1 MLRLGVV
8 GVGHLGKFHAEKCR
22 AMEGVELVGVAD
34 ISHRRAGTIASR
46 LDVQSFFSH
55 KDLLGRVDAV
65 SVVVPTHDHFTV
77 ARDFLAAGVHVLVE
91 KPITRTLEE
100 ADALI
105 ALAKEND
112 LALQVGHVER
122 FNPAMAAAFP
132 LTGRPLFIEANR
144 IGSFPQRGSDIDVV
158 LDLMIHDIDIALHL
172 VQEDPQSIQ
181 AVGVPVV
188 SPRVDIANARLEF
201 GGGCV
206 ANLTASRIS
215 NRSQRKVR
223 VFQRDAYLSI
233 DYIRHEVNVVRRL
246 PPDAS
251 GLSTV
256 KSEKLPVSPG
266 DALEKEI
273 KSFVQAVTTRSAPVV
288 SGEDGRRALAVTIRI
303 LADIR
308 ARQGDWF
315 DGQES

>member
-1 MLRLGVV
+1 M
-8 GVGHLGKFHAEKCR
+8 
-22 AMEGVELVGVAD
+22 ELVGVAD
-34 ISHRRAGTIASR
+34 ISHRRAETIASR

-100 ADALI
+100 ADVLI
-105 ALAKEND
+105 ALAREND
-112 LALQVGHVER
+112 LVLQVGHVER

-201 GGGCV
+201 WGGCV

-215 NRSQRKVR
+215 NRSQRKIR
-223 VFQRDAYLSI
+223 IFQRDAYLSI
-233 DYIRHEVNVVRRL
+233 DYIQHEVNVIRRI

-251 GLSTV
+251 GLPAV
-256 KSEKLPVSPG
+256 KSENLPVPPG
-266 DALEKEI
+266 DALEQEI
-273 KSFVQAVTTRSAPVV
+273 KSFVQAVTTKSAPVV
-288 SGEDGRRALAVTIRI
+288 SGEDGRRALAVAIRI

-315 DGQES
+315 DDQES